1 MKLNKV
7 LALALSGVMA
17 VSMLA
22 GCSNNSGNGGQNGE
36 EQPPVDDTTIASVLN
51 DEQADNDVKV
61 NFTYSSSLETAL
73 QKTLSVVGND
83 AAADSVDDYLAN
95 VLGVDDVIIK
105 HFYGYPNQTSGTL
118 NTVGEQTA
126 VVVIRDKAGK
136 TEDGVAKEMYT
147 KLANGGLDKLTAE
160 WLDTN
165 ANKQVKWSFSY
176 TGEVAAVSTVEDNQN
191 YTYVAV
197 VVTCNTTKALAD

>member
-22 GCSNNSGNGGQNGE
+22 GCSGNSGNGGQNGE

-73 QKTLSVVGND
+73 QKTLSVVGGNE
-83 AAADSVDDYLAN
+83 SETTVESYLIN
-95 VLGVDDVIIK
+95 VLGIDDEVTMEQ
-105 HFYGYPNQTSGTL
+105 FYGRSGGKHGANQ
-118 NTVGEQTA
+118 VGEQTA
-126 VVVIRDKAGK
+126 VVVIRDQSGK
-136 TEDGVAKEMYT
+136 TEDGVAKEMYNK
-147 KLANGGLDKLTAE
+147 KLSGDLTNLDDE
-160 WLDTN
+160 WLDTSV
-165 ANKQVKWSFSY
+165 QEQIKWSFSY
-176 TGEVAAVSTVEDNQN
+176 TGEVASVSVVEGTQTS
-191 YTYVAV
+191 TYVAV

>member
-22 GCSNNSGNGGQNGE
+22 GCSGNSGNGGQNGG

-95 VLGVDDVIIK
+95 VLGVDDVNIK

-126 VVVIRDKAGK
+126 VVVIRDKTGK
-136 TEDGVAKEMYT
+136 TEDGVAKDMYNT
-147 KLANGGLDKLTAE
+147 LKNGGLDKLTAE

-165 ANKQVKWSFSY
+165 ANKQIKWSFSY

>member
-73 QKTLSVVGND
+73 QKTLSVVGGEED
-83 AAADSVDDYLAN
+83 EKTVESYLVK
-95 VLGVDDVIIK
+95 VLGVDDVVIQ

-126 VVVIRDKAGK
+126 VVVIRDKTGK

-160 WLDTN
+160 WADN
-165 ANKQVKWSFSY
+165 QVKWSFSY

>member
-105 HFYGYPNQTSGTL
+105 NFYGYPNQTSGTP

-126 VVVIRDKAGK
+126 VVVIRDKTGK
-136 TEDGVAKEMYT
+136 TEDGVAKDMYNT
-147 KLANGGLDKLTAE
+147 LKNGGLDKLTAE
-160 WLDTN
+160 WPDN
-165 ANKQVKWSFSY
+165 QVKWSFSY

>member
-95 VLGVDDVIIK
+95 VLDVDDVIIK
-105 HFYGYPNQTSGTL
+105 NFYGYPNQTSGTP

-126 VVVIRDKAGK
+126 VVVIRDKTGK
-136 TEDGVAKEMYT
+136 TEDGVAKDMYNT
-147 KLANGGLDKLTAE
+147 LKNGGLDKLTAE
-160 WLDTN
+160 WSDN
-165 ANKQVKWSFSY
+165 QVKWSFSY

>member
-22 GCSNNSGNGGQNGE
+22 GCSGNSGNGGQNGG

-83 AAADSVDDYLAN
+83 ADADDVDDYLAN
-95 VLGVDDVIIK
+95 VLDVDDVIIK
-105 HFYGYPNQTSGTL
+105 NFYGYPGQTSGTL

-136 TEDGVAKEMYT
+136 TEDGVAKDMYNT
-147 KLANGGLDKLTAE
+147 LKNGGLDKLTAE
-160 WLDTN
+160 WADN
-165 ANKQVKWSFSY
+165 QVKWSFSY

>member
-73 QKTLSVVGND
+73 QKTLSVVGNENETT
-83 AAADSVDDYLAN
+83 VEPYLVK
-95 VLGVDDVIIK
+95 VLGVDDVTIK
-105 HFYGYPNQTSGTL
+105 EFYGTPSHIGGA

-126 VVVIRDKAGK
+126 VVVIRDETGK
-136 TEDGVAKEMYT
+136 TEDGVAKEMYD

-160 WLDTN
+160 WTDN
-165 ANKQVKWSFSY
+165 QVKWSFSY
-176 TGEVAAVSTVEDNQN
+176 TGEVAAVSGVENNQN

>member
-22 GCSNNSGNGGQNGE
+22 GCSNNSGNGGQNGG

-83 AAADSVDDYLAN
+83 ADADDVDDYLAN
-95 VLGVDDVIIK
+95 VLDVDDVIIK
-105 HFYGYPNQTSGTL
+105 NFYGYPGQTSGTL

-126 VVVIRDKAGK
+126 VVVIRDESGK

>member
-22 GCSNNSGNGGQNGE
+22 GCSNNSGNGGQNGG

-73 QKTLSVVGND
+73 QKTLEVVGNT
-83 AAADSVDDYLAN
+83 AGNNTVDGYLAN
-95 VLGVDDVIIK
+95 VLGVEDVVMSE
-105 HFYGYPNQTSGTL
+105 FCGYSGSGH

-126 VVVIRDKAGK
+126 VIVYRDDTGLTDEGSVEK
-136 TEDGVAKEMYT
+136 MYNT
-147 KLANGGLDKLTAE
+147 VLKNHMSKLTSE
-160 WLDTN
+160 WTDPTTSN
-165 ANKQVKWSFSY
+165 QVKWNFSY
-176 TGEVAAVSTVEDNQN
+176 TGEVAAVSSVEDNQN
-191 YTYVAV
+191 YTYVAI
-197 VVTCNTTKALAD
+197 VVTCNTTKALA

>member
-73 QKTLSVVGND
+73 QKTLSVV
-83 AAADSVDDYLAN
+83 AA
-95 VLGVDDVIIK
+95 
-105 HFYGYPNQTSGTL
+105 
-118 NTVGEQTA
+118 
-126 VVVIRDKAGK
+126 RDEK
-136 TEDGVAKEMYT
+136 YR
-147 KLANGGLDKLTAE
+147 
-160 WLDTN
+160 
-165 ANKQVKWSFSY
+165 
-176 TGEVAAVSTVEDNQN
+176 
-191 YTYVAV
+191 
-197 VVTCNTTKALAD
+197 

>member
-22 GCSNNSGNGGQNGE
+22 GCSGNSGNGGQNGE

-105 HFYGYPNQTSGTL
+105 HFYGYPNQTSGTP

-126 VVVIRDKAGK
+126 VVVIRDKTGK

-160 WLDTN
+160 WADN
-165 ANKQVKWSFSY
+165 QVKWSFSY

>member
-22 GCSNNSGNGGQNGE
+22 GCSGNPGNGGQEG
-36 EQPPVDDTTIASVLN
+36 EQPPVADTTIASVLN
-51 DEQADNDVKV
+51 DEQKDNEVKV
-61 NFTYSSSLETAL
+61 NFTYSSSLEAAL
-73 QKTLSVVGND
+73 QKTLGVVGND
-83 AAADSVDDYLAN
+83 ADPDNVDGYLAN
-95 VLGVDDVIIK
+95 VLGIK
-105 HFYGYPNQTSGTL
+105 EEVPMNYFYGYSGQNSNTS
-118 NTVGEQTA
+118 NKEGEQTA
-126 VVVIRDKAGK
+126 VVVYRSDKGLTDKGVVEAMYNDMLD
-136 TEDGVAKEMYT
+136 TEMA
-147 KLANGGLDKLTAE
+147 KLTSE

-165 ANKQVKWSFSY
+165 VNKAIKWSFDY
-176 TGEVAAVSTVEDNQN
+176 TGEVAAVTGVEGTQN

>member
-22 GCSNNSGNGGQNGE
+22 GCSGNSGNGGQNGE

-83 AAADSVDDYLAN
+83 ADADDVDDYLAN
-95 VLGVDDVIIK
+95 VLDVDDVIIK
-105 HFYGYPNQTSGTL
+105 NFYGYPGQTSGTL

-126 VVVIRDKAGK
+126 VVVIRDESGK

-160 WLDTN
+160 WADN
-165 ANKQVKWSFSY
+165 QVKWSFSY

>member
-73 QKTLSVVGND
+73 QKTLSVVGGED
-83 AAADSVDDYLAN
+83 EKIVESYLIN
-95 VLGVDDVIIK
+95 VLGIDDEVTMGEFCGRK
-105 HFYGYPNQTSGTL
+105 S
-118 NTVGEQTA
+118 NTHGGNEVGEQTA
-126 VVVIRDKAGK
+126 VVVIRDQSGK
-136 TEDGVAKEMYT
+136 TEDGVAKQMYNT
-147 KLANGGLDKLTAE
+147 LSGDLTNLDDE

-165 ANKQVKWSFSY
+165 VNEQIKWSFSY
-176 TGEVAAVSTVEDNQN
+176 AGEVASVSVVEGTQTS
-191 YTYVAV
+191 TYVAV

>member
-22 GCSNNSGNGGQNGE
+22 GCSGNSGNGGQNGE

-73 QKTLSVVGND
+73 QKTLSVVGGNE
-83 AAADSVDDYLAN
+83 SETTVESYLIN
-95 VLGVDDVIIK
+95 VLDIDDEVTMGEFCGRK
-105 HFYGYPNQTSGTL
+105 S
-118 NTVGEQTA
+118 NTHGGNEVGEQTA
-126 VVVIRDKAGK
+126 VVVIRDQTGK
-136 TEDGVAKEMYT
+136 TEDGVAKEMYK
-147 KLANGGLDKLTAE
+147 KLSGDLTNLDDE
-160 WLDTN
+160 WLDTSVN
-165 ANKQVKWSFSY
+165 EQIKWSFSY
-176 TGEVAAVSTVEDNQN
+176 TGEVASVSVVEGTQTS
-191 YTYVAV
+191 TYVAV

>member
-22 GCSNNSGNGGQNGE
+22 GCSGNGSNNGGSSSGE

-83 AAADSVDDYLAN
+83 ADDVDDYLAN
-95 VLGVDDVIIK
+95 VLDVDDVVMS
-105 HFYGYPNQTSGTL
+105 HFYGYSNQNSGTS

-126 VVVIRDKAGK
+126 VIVYRDDTGLTDEGSVKQMYD
-136 TEDGVAKEMYT
+136 TVLDSEMS
-147 KLANGGLDKLTAE
+147 KLTSE
-160 WLDTN
+160 WTDPTTSN
-165 ANKQVKWSFSY
+165 QVKWNFSY
-176 TGEVAAVSTVEDNQN
+176 TGEVAAVSGVEDNQN
-191 YTYVAV
+191 YTYVAI

>member
-73 QKTLSVVGND
+73 QKTLSVVGNN
-83 AAADSVDDYLAN
+83 ADPAMVDIDGYLAN
-95 VLGVDDVIIK
+95 VLGIDEDVIMEQ
-105 HFYGYPNQTSGTL
+105 FYGRSGG
-118 NTVGEQTA
+118 NHGANKVGEQTA
-126 VVVIRDKAGK
+126 VVVIRDKTGK
-136 TEDGVAKEMYT
+136 TEDGVAKDMYNTLSNDLT
-147 KLANGGLDKLTAE
+147 KLDDE
-160 WLDTN
+160 WEKDN
-165 ANKQVKWSFSY
+165 VKWSFSY
-176 TGEVAAVSTVEDNQN
+176 TGEVASISVVEGTQTS
-191 YTYVAV
+191 TYVAV

>member
-22 GCSNNSGNGGQNGE
+22 GCSNNSGNGGQNGG

-73 QKTLSVVGND
+73 QKTLEVVGNTAKTD
-83 AAADSVDDYLAN
+83 TVDGYLAN
-95 VLGVDDVIIK
+95 VLGVDDVVMS
-105 HFYGYPNQTSGTL
+105 HFYGYSNQNSGTS

-126 VVVIRDKAGK
+126 VIVYRDNTGLTDEGSVEK
-136 TEDGVAKEMYT
+136 MYNT
-147 KLANGGLDKLTAE
+147 VLKNHMSKLTSE
-160 WLDTN
+160 WTDPATQD
-165 ANKQVKWSFSY
+165 QVKWNFSY
-176 TGEVAAVSTVEDNQN
+176 TGEVAAVSSVEDNQN
-191 YTYVAV
+191 YTYVAI
-197 VVTCNTTKALAD
+197 VVTCNTTKALA

>member
-22 GCSNNSGNGGQNGE
+22 GCSNNSGNGGQEG
-36 EQPPVDDTTIASVLN
+36 EQPPVADNTIASVLN
-51 DEQADNDVKV
+51 DEQKDNDVKV

-73 QKTLSVVGND
+73 QKTLSVVGGNE
-83 AAADSVDDYLAN
+83 SETNVESYLIN
-95 VLGVDDVIIK
+95 VLGIDDEVTMGEFCGRK
-105 HFYGYPNQTSGTL
+105 F
-118 NTVGEQTA
+118 NTHGGNEVGEQTA
-126 VVVIRDKAGK
+126 VVVIRDQSGK
-136 TEDGVAKEMYT
+136 TEDGVAKQMYNT
-147 KLANGGLDKLTAE
+147 LSGDLTNLDDE

-165 ANKQVKWSFSY
+165 VNEQIKWSFSY
-176 TGEVAAVSTVEDNQN
+176 AGEVASVSVVEGTQTS
-191 YTYVAV
+191 TYVAV

>member
-73 QKTLSVVGND
+73 QKTLSVVGNENETT
-83 AAADSVDDYLAN
+83 VEPYLVK
-95 VLGVDDVIIK
+95 VLGVDDVVIQ
-105 HFYGYPNQTSGTL
+105 HFYGYPNQTSGTP

-126 VVVIRDKAGK
+126 VVVIRDKTGK

-160 WLDTN
+160 WADN
-165 ANKQVKWSFSY
+165 QVKWSFSY